1 MTQTTQH
8 PESRND
14 ILCSDRP
21 TLPLIGDPAPAFI
34 AETTQGIVHFPE
46 DFAGSWTILFSHP
59 ADFTPVC
66 TTEFMMFAELAEKF
80 EALNTRLLGL
90 SVDSLSSHIAWLYT
104 IHEQVKFRG
113 MERIQIPFP
122 LIADLSQTIARKY
135 GMIHPGASNT
145 KTVRAVFFID
155 PMGIIRTILYYPA
168 STGRNF
174 DEIMRILVSLQTA
187 DAFGVSTPA
196 DWRPGDDVIRTS
208 PGTLTEA
215 QQAAEKNAGTTDVW
229 FLSLESLPVET
240 ITGELMGNDRPKAG
254 KSRGKAKKSAAKKRP
269 K

>member
-1 MTQTTQH
+1 MTQTTQI
-8 PESRND
+8 PDSGND
-14 ILCSDRP
+14 TLCSKRS
-21 TLPLIGDPAPAFI
+21 TFPLIGDPAPSFI
-34 AETTQGIVHFPE
+34 AETTHGTIHFPE

-80 EALNTRLLGL
+80 EALNTRLLGV

-145 KTVRAVFFID
+145 KTVRSVFFID
-155 PMGIIRTILYYPA
+155 PRGIIRTILYYPA

-187 DAFGVSTPA
+187 DTFGVATPA

-208 PGTLTEA
+208 PGTLAEA
-215 QQAAEKNAGTTDVW
+215 QQAGEKNLGTTDVW
-229 FLSLESLPVET
+229 FLSLETLPVEK
-240 ITGELMGNDRPKAG
+240 ITSELIRRVKPTATKA
-254 KSRGKAKKSAAKKRP
+254 SGKAKKASSKKC
-269 K
+269 